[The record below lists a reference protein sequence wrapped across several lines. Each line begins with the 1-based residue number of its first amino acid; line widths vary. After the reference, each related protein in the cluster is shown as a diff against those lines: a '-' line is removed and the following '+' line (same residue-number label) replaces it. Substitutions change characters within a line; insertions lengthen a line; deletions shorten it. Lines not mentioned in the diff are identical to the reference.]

1 MAVLRSCAAFAKPS
15 HQPVQDR
22 ILPVASFADPAHAT
36 RVESARCLDAGPP
49 LDNVDVADVLVA
61 ADGEEAIV
69 AEDTVV
75 VAQPALLALLLELA
89 DRSDLAVLRGRPA
102 TFRSGSRVEP
112 NWSWSLPSPNTGG
125 AFVLTVWD
133 VSGSITIALAENI
146 QELTNCLV
154 LAVFPG
160 DVSNVAC

>member
-1 MAVLRSCAAFAKPS
+1 M
-15 HQPVQDR
+15 
-22 ILPVASFADPAHAT
+22 
-36 RVESARCLDAGPP
+36 
-49 LDNVDVADVLVA
+49 
-61 ADGEEAIV
+61 

-75 VAQPALLALLLELA
+75 VAQPTLLALLLELA

-102 TFRSGSRVEP
+102 IFRSGSRIEP

-160 DVSNVAC
+160 DVSNVARELVDPTDVATTFVGFVENGCASVDIWRFVAAACWKG